1 MPCPMSDVVP
11 SWGASSSLCVVVWG
25 LAPGAHWRRRV
36 QPGWRSTFDHH
47 NDHLNGDP
55 EINNLCCDCHDLRNG
70 DNANSC
76 NSNSN
81 GNSNDEYYDR
91 PQAAAEK
98 DCIDHIP
105 DFVDFVNITGF
116 AHVVE
121 VDPGENNS
129 RHYCAQGNFGIDGG
143 KGDGRGCIP
152 LLRPTSHRET

>member
-11 SWGASSSLCVVVWG
+11 FRGASSSLCVVVWAF
-25 LAPGAHWRRRV
+25 APGAHWRRRV
-36 QPGWRSTFDHH
+36 QPGRCSSFDHL

-55 EINNLCCDCHDLRNG
+55 EINNLCSDCHGLRNSN
-70 DNANSC
+70 NAN
-76 NSNSN
+76 NGNN

-98 DCIDHIP
+98 GCIDHIP
-105 DFVDFVNITGF
+105 DFVKVVNVIGF

-121 VDPGENNS
+121 VDPSENDS

-143 KGDGRGCIP
+143 TGDGRGCIP
-152 LLRPTSHRET
+152 LLGPSSRGET